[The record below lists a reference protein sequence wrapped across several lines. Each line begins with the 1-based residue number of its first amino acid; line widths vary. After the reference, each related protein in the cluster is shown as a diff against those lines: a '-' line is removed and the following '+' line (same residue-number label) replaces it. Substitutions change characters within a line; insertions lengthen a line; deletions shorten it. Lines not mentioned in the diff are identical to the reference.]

1 MIPIITVITP
11 YHGTTIIRFVAS
23 GTNPDLVSP
32 LISDL
37 RRIQITEELM
47 THSGEPHSAP
57 PCTSMST
64 HHVCTDGLGH
74 DAADWCFEGRGRREH
89 GGRGEQR

>member
-1 MIPIITVITP
+1 MIPIITVITS

-37 RRIQITEELM
+37 KRTQTAEELM
-47 THSGEPHSAP
+47 THYGEPQCTTTHKYEHSP
-57 PCTSMST
+57 RMY
-64 HHVCTDGLGH
+64 
-74 DAADWCFEGRGRREH
+74 
-89 GGRGEQR
+89 